1 LVSGQRDLRRPGR
14 GAPLRALS
22 VPRAFGARRDGESLQ
37 GPVPADATPDGE
49 VSRGPLPDR
58 RRSSGYSRQFLCCI
72 SRNRKRRPL
81 LMFSLPSLAVRREDD
96 ETIVRFI
103 DLDRLDEY
111 NSEVAGQQL
120 CRLAERLSRTRLVLD
135 LTSIRFM
142 TSSGLGKLVALNRK
156 M

>member
-1 LVSGQRDLRRPGR
+1 
-14 GAPLRALS
+14 
-22 VPRAFGARRDGESLQ
+22 
-37 GPVPADATPDGE
+37 
-49 VSRGPLPDR
+49 
-58 RRSSGYSRQFLCCI
+58 
-72 SRNRKRRPL
+72 
-81 LMFSLPSLAVRREDD
+81 MFSLPSLAVRREDD

-156 M
+156 MRAAGGRLVLVNPGPAVAEVLAVTHLDKLLEVHGQANEADGQGLVTNGKGI

>member
-1 LVSGQRDLRRPGR
+1 
-14 GAPLRALS
+14 
-22 VPRAFGARRDGESLQ
+22 
-37 GPVPADATPDGE
+37 
-49 VSRGPLPDR
+49 
-58 RRSSGYSRQFLCCI
+58 
-72 SRNRKRRPL
+72 
-81 LMFSLPSLAVRREDD
+81 MFSLPSLAVRREDD

-156 M
+156 MRAGGVRLVLVNPSPVVADVLALTHLDRVLEVCSLSQ